1 MAISPCGST
10 WVAQWGIRPQCMLR
24 SYVTNKIPTSRYC
37 TTSSISFLSAPSSS
51 LFSRG
56 SFPVVSYPGSSQTS
70 QRRRGARFTVRAD
83 SDFYSLL
90 GVSRNASKS
99 EIKSGI
105 YNFYPFGRLFYEL
118 LCFYVLA

>member
-1 MAISPCGST
+1 
-10 WVAQWGIRPQCMLR
+10 ML
-24 SYVTNKIPTSRYC
+24 YFTYQIKVL
-37 TTSSISFLSAPSSS
+37 ISFY
-51 LFSRG
+51 
-56 SFPVVSYPGSSQTS
+56 VQ
-70 QRRRGARFTVRAD
+70 
-83 SDFYSLL
+83 DFYSLL